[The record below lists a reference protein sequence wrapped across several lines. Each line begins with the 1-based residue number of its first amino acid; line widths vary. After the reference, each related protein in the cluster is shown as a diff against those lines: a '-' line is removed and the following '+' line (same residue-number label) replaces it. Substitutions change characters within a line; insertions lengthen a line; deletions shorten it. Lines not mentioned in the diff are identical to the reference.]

1 MKKSR
6 SITSIIESFLSGMD
20 NSNYVNFSTDGYD
33 LRSET
38 FPLASLATDGVGFWV
53 QVYQLEGGEPACV
66 VRHFKKLIE
75 VLDDKGI
82 MYTLT
87 ENPSMPLIR
96 KQSGLSK

>member
-6 SITSIIESFLSGMD
+6 SITSIIESFLNGMD
-20 NSNYVNFSTDGYD
+20 NSNYVDFSTDGYD

-38 FPLASLATDGVGFWV
+38 YPLASLANEEGGPRVH
-53 QVYQLEGGEPACV
+53 VYRLEGGEPACV
-66 VRHFKKLIE
+66 VRHFKTLLE
-75 VLDDKGI
+75 VLEDKGI
-82 MYTLT
+82 AYTII